1 MNIEYVIGAI
11 LALLGALVYERTKRK
26 ASDALLSTIE
36 TKKDLLKT
44 DADIEKNKALL
55 DLEEEKRKELEEKN
69 EKDSLS
75 SLNDFFNKP

>member
-26 ASDALLSTIE
+26 ASDALLGTLE
-36 TKKDLLKT
+36 TKKELLKD
-44 DADIEKNKALL
+44 DAEIEKNKALL
-55 DLEEEKRKELEEKN
+55 TLEEEKRKELEK
-69 EKDSLS
+69 KDAKDDLS